1 MLASLSFK
9 HVSVPPSQVKTA
21 NHSDV
26 GVDSPVEYHDEG
38 SGSGVGSL
46 SSICS
51 SLEEEERYSLERLR
65 AAGPTFQTIAGLLE
79 GVLREEDYFESGS
92 EATHTTQ

>member
-1 MLASLSFK
+1 M
-9 HVSVPPSQVKTA
+9 
-21 NHSDV
+21 
-26 GVDSPVEYHDEG
+26 DSPVEYCDEG

-51 SLEEEERYSLERLR
+51 SLEEKEERYSLERLR
-65 AAGPTFQTIAGLLE
+65 AAGPEFQTIAGLLE
-79 GVLREEDYFESGS
+79 GVLGEGDYFESGS

>member
-1 MLASLSFK
+1 MTLFLLF
-9 HVSVPPSQVKTA
+9 QVETA
-21 NHSDV
+21 NHSEV
-26 GVDSPVEYHDEG
+26 GADSPVEYCDEG
-38 SGSGVGSL
+38 SGSGVSSL

-51 SLEEEERYSLERLR
+51 SLEEEEERYSLERLR
-65 AAGPTFQTIAGLLE
+65 AGGPEFQTLAGLLE